1 MNTLMKSLGII
12 LILIGVGILAIPVFT
27 EMRNNNGLL
36 AAGLI
41 SVVIGVLAH
50 IFLNR
55 RFE

>member
-1 MNTLMKSLGII
+1 MNTLLKSLGII
-12 LILIGVGILAIPVFT
+12 LILIGVGILTIPVFT
-27 EMRNNNGLL
+27 EIRNNNSIL

-41 SVVIGVLAH
+41 TIVVGVLAH

>member
-12 LILIGVGILAIPVFT
+12 LILIGVGILSIPVFT
-27 EMRNNNGLL
+27 EMRNNNSIL